1 MLIKWHPR
9 WFFWKNLAIDGC
21 VANAICRRKCSGD
34 VPERLR
40 FPMIHEHF
48 LFFFVG
54 KSRNSEVAPPT
65 SSSGAPWIISPLT
78 KNKNPKKNGWQ
89 NSRHSSRRPRSIQ
102 TGSSSFLLDWKIMGK
117 RSASENTRKHLGG
130 PWPPFFNLFAPNN
143 CIPIWTCRWSTSKC
157 TQHSPSLKSYL
168 DGQHFI
174 PTPSK

>member
-1 MLIKWHPR
+1 MTSAMIFLKK
-9 WFFWKNLAIDGC
+9 FGD
-21 VANAICRRKCSGD
+21 RRMRRQRHLSTEMFRRRPGTIAVSND
-34 VPERLR
+34 SRT
-40 FPMIHEHF
+40 FSF
-48 LFFFVG
+48 LFFVG